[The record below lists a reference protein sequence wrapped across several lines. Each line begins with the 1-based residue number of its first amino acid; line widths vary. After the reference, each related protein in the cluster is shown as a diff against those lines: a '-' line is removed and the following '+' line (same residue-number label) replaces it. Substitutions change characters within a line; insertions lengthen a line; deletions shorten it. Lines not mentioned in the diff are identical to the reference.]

1 VKSKLKTAALQGLRA
16 CDGVP
21 MPASALVAH
30 LQNSARPKGAS
41 LIECEIVLKEL
52 EAERWIA
59 GLHDDLTNEISYTLT
74 EKGAHK
80 AAQL

>member
-1 VKSKLKTAALQGLRA
+1 MKSRLKQAALLALRA

-21 MPASALVAH
+21 IPESALVAH
-30 LQNSARPKGAS
+30 LQNAARPKGATF
-41 LIECEIVLKEL
+41 IECDVVIKEL
-52 EAERWIA
+52 AAERWIA
-59 GLHDDLTNEISYTLT
+59 GLHDDLTNETSYTLT